1 MIPISDANPSNNSPV
16 ITRIIIF
23 ICIFIYLFIQP
34 NDNSSLNAFYYQYAA
49 IPCELMRFSPITEA
63 QYYFAN
69 CLQDNSPI
77 IFKNKSVMA
86 SIFISPL
93 LHSSF
98 LHILGNLWSLWIFG
112 DNVEDK
118 FGKIRII
125 YFIIFSSVISILGH
139 VILNPISTV
148 PIVGIS
154 GVVAAVMGA
163 YYYLF
168 PNARILV
175 LVPFGFIFPTTIK
188 ARTFMI
194 FWIFSQLLLTL
205 QNTNISWEAHLVGF
219 VIGYALTRL
228 FVKK

>member
-1 MIPISDANPSNNSPV
+1 MFFPYKDDNPRILIPYVTYIILGLNTLVFLYQFGLGISDGYAE
-16 ITRIIIF
+16 RK
-23 ICIFIYLFIQP
+23 FIYTFGLIPAQFSI
-34 NDNSSLNAFYYQYAA
+34 LNIFTS
-49 IPCELMRFSPITEA
+49 M
-63 QYYFAN
+63 FAHGG
-69 CLQDNSPI
+69 LAH
-77 IFKNKSVMA
+77 FA
-86 SIFISPL
+86 
-93 LHSSF
+93 
-98 LHILGNLWSLWIFG
+98 GNMWFLWIFG

-118 FGKIRII
+118 FGKFRII

-139 VILNPISTV
+139 VILNPSSTI

-188 ARTFMI
+188 AKTFMI

-219 VIGYALTRL
+219 VIGYSLTRL